1 MLGVQKKLNGLGKLE
16 PGVNN
21 SEIGDTYGDLIFQ
34 K

>member
-21 SEIGDTYGDLIFQ
+21 SEIGDTQVI
-34 K
+34 